1 MTHYALL
8 FVLMI
13 GVSCNSGTGE
23 NKRTNNTLPAT
34 TEGKKS
40 LDGTS
45 IFYKFEN
52 DTLKQ
57 SVEIVKQKSN
67 SIVFILL
74 SENKRNHKQA
84 RTEGEAFLKG
94 GDAEL
99 DEDDDGNSYLVSE
112 YIFDRQCW
120 ISFRLDSETRSKMKI
135 IEADCKQKHDPS
147 CPFASVGILM
157 RH

>member
-1 MTHYALL
+1 MTHYTLL

-23 NKRTNNTLPAT
+23 NKHTNNNFPAT
-34 TEGKKS
+34 TEGKKI
-40 LDGTS
+40 LDETC

-74 SENKRNHKQA
+74 TENKRNHKQA
-84 RTEGEAFLKG
+84 RIEGEALLKG
-94 GDAEL
+94 GDAEF
-99 DEDDDGNSYLVSE
+99 DEDEDGNSYLVSE
-112 YIFDRQCW
+112 YIFEKQCW
-120 ISFRLDSETRSKMKI
+120 ISLRLDSETRSKMKI
-135 IEADCKQKHDPS
+135 IEADCIQKHDPS
-147 CPFASVGILM
+147 CPFSSVGFLL